1 MRLPVVNRGH
11 GVNCLP
17 QQAIQPVVV
26 LPNSYTIPDNRMLLS
41 SHRGLKASFTVKSEA
56 DFRFDTGIAQM
67 PGRTIDYYLEAC
79 YNVFIGFGL

>member
-1 MRLPVVNRGH
+1 
-11 GVNCLP
+11 
-17 QQAIQPVVV
+17 
-26 LPNSYTIPDNRMLLS
+26 MLLS